1 MRGPTI
7 NESLMIFAEEFT
19 GENDWYTR
27 AQLAYIINCSE
38 ASLPAAFTWLRQN
51 GYVVDNRRVYTK
63 KVNQH
68 RIQRMDVKKLNKQVR
83 RKGRGLAKAT
93 SLLKATVNR
102 TLGKD
107 VKPIRR
113 VQAEPIRVLR
123 KAA

>member
-1 MRGPTI
+1 
-7 NESLMIFAEEFT
+7 MIFAEEFT

-27 AQLAYIINCSE
+27 TQLAYIINCSE
-38 ASLPAAFTWLRQN
+38 SSLPVAFTWLRQH

-83 RKGRGLAKAT
+83 RKGRGLDKAT

-113 VQAEPIRVLR
+113 TPAEPIRVLR